1 LRGPNFSGKAHE
13 AEGNWVKESVKVLL
27 IDANVADTIEL
38 RQKLVESKNVSFT
51 TRTAATLS
59 EGLAMFE
66 GERFDVA
73 LVDSQ
78 AIQEL
83 SMPRLTTLHA
93 IAAETPLI
101 VLSTTFEES
110 RALEAVR
117 AGAQDY
123 VVKSRLNAAALER
136 LVLYGI
142 ERHLT
147 QRQTAL
153 QFSVSRVL
161 AASGSMADAGVNLL
175 RVLCEFTHFD
185 LGQLWQ
191 KSLRLDEL
199 VCAQS
204 WHVAGADFSKFV
216 AASRDLRFQ
225 RGEGL
230 PGRVWDSGTPIWITD
245 ATVDP
250 NFFNTRMA
258 LQDGLRAA
266 FAFPIRMG
274 DETLGVME
282 FVAREARDPDTGIF
296 KVAEDIAQQIGQ
308 FMARRLAEEEKENL
322 TNERLMILDSASE
335 GIYGVD
341 LKGCITFLNR
351 SAAKMF
357 GCTPSDVLGK
367 NSHELFHH
375 TRADGSSY
383 PAGECPLTQ
392 VLSMGVE
399 SRIPEDQFW
408 RLDGSGFLVDYS
420 THPLSAG
427 GKITGAVVC
436 FNDITD
442 RKRMEIEL
450 RHAQKLESVGA
461 LAAGIAH
468 EINTPIQFIGDNTRF
483 LQDAFRDTIHFVEA
497 SEVVFAEASKG
508 SIRSETL
515 EAVKRIRKQADW
527 DYLRT
532 EVPKAMQQM
541 LDGIGRVA
549 KIVRAMKE
557 FSHVDR
563 SSEKAPADIN
573 KALESTLIVA
583 RNELKYVADVE
594 THLGELPP
602 VLCHLG
608 DLNQVFLNLLVNA
621 AHAIG
626 EHNSKTDEKG
636 KIGVRTRS
644 DGECVEIAIS
654 DSGAGI
660 PEVIRNKIFDPFF
673 TTKEVGKGSGQGL
686 ALARAIVVEKHG
698 GTLTFQ
704 TEVGKGTTFFVRLPL
719 SEIAETR
726 EAVAK

>member
-1 LRGPNFSGKAHE
+1 MKA
-13 AEGNWVKESVKVLL
+13 SVKVLL
-27 IDANVADTIEL
+27 IDGNVADTIEL
-38 RQKLVESKNVSFT
+38 RHKLVESKSVLFT
-51 TRTAATLS
+51 TRTAGTLS
-59 EGLAMFE
+59 EGLAIFE

-101 VLSTTFEES
+101 VLSKTFEDS

-123 VVKSRLNAAALER
+123 VVKNRLNAAALER
-136 LVLYGI
+136 VVLYGI
-142 ERHLT
+142 ERHLA
-147 QRQTAL
+147 QRQTSL

-161 AASGSMADAGVNLL
+161 AASGTMADAGANLL

-185 LGQLWQ
+185 LGQLWH
-191 KSLRLDEL
+191 KNLRLGEL
-199 VCAQS
+199 VCVQS
-204 WHVAGADFSKFV
+204 WHVPAVDLPKFI
-216 AASRDLRFQ
+216 AASRDLRFKK
-225 RGEGL
+225 GEGL
-230 PGRVWDSGTPIWITD
+230 PGRVWAAGTPVWIAD
-245 ATVDP
+245 AMKDP

-258 LQDGLRAA
+258 LEEGLRAA

-274 DETLGVME
+274 EDTLGVME
-282 FVAREARDPDTGIF
+282 FVAREARDPDSGIF

-357 GCTPSDVLGK
+357 GCTLSDVLGK

-375 TRADGSSY
+375 TRPDGSSY
-383 PAGECPLTQ
+383 PSEECPLTQ
-392 VLSMGVE
+392 VLSLGLE
-399 SRIPEDQFW
+399 SRVPEDQFW
-408 RLDGSGFLVDYS
+408 RLDGSSFIVDYS

-436 FNDITD
+436 FNDISD

-468 EINTPIQFIGDNTRF
+468 EINTPIQFVGDNTRF
-483 LQDAFRDTIHFVEA
+483 LQDAFRDTMQLLDQYEA
-497 SEVVFAEASKG
+497 VCEESSKG
-508 SIRSETL
+508 SDHAETL
-515 EAVKRIRKQADW
+515 EAVKEIRKKADW
-527 DYLRT
+527 DYLRA
-532 EVPKAMQQM
+532 EVPKAMMQM

-563 SSEKAPADIN
+563 TNEKSLADIN

-594 THLGELPP
+594 TDFGELPP
-602 VLCHLG
+602 ILCHLG

-621 AHAIG
+621 AQAIG
-626 EHNSKTDEKG
+626 EQNAKTGGKG
-636 KIGVRTRS
+636 QICVRTRS
-644 DGECVEIAIS
+644 DGNRVEIAIS
-654 DSGAGI
+654 DTGAGI
-660 PEVIRNKIFDPFF
+660 PEGIRNKIFDPFF

-704 TEVGKGTTFFVRLPL
+704 SEVGKGTTFFVRLPL
-719 SEIAETR
+719 SEAAEPR